1 MTSKN
6 HKVKV
11 SGKKNNRSIE
21 EQLST
26 LPTTSGVY
34 QFFDIDG
41 KYLYIGKAKNLRNRV
56 RQYFQQS
63 RSRDARIDALV
74 GKIDTIELIATNTEI
89 DALMLEANLIKSKK
103 PYYNVLM
110 KDGKT
115 YPYIVITKENYP
127 RVFVTRNIIRDGS
140 RYFGPY
146 TDTTRMRNALKIAR
160 DIFKIRS
167 CNYAIDDEFIRKKKI
182 RVCLDYHIKKC
193 EGPCEG
199 LVSENNYNQMID
211 NVAQLLHGKTSK
223 LLKQMNEQMF
233 AFANEQKFEEATQMR
248 NQIRTLDVY
257 VNQQKIVDIELH
269 DRDFISIAIEKE
281 NACGVVIIIREGKLI
296 GRQHFYLTNLQD
308 KTYNELLEIFVE
320 RYYMNDVEIPR
331 EIILEEKLQNSKFIT
346 EWLESKRRNQVSLL
360 IPKGEKMKEL
370 LKMSKKNGE
379 YLLNEFL
386 LLKIKQK
393 DFIPNSLKSIQRDLR
408 LTSPPR
414 RIECFDISHIQGS
427 ETVASMVQFVDGKPK
442 KGEYRRFKIKTSEEN
457 KIDDFASM
465 REVVFRRYSRIKNEE
480 LLFPDLIIID
490 GGKGQLSSAMESL
503 EKLEL
508 KIPII
513 SLAKRLEEV
522 FLPNESYPFQIPR
535 TSSSLRIFQQIRDEA
550 HRFAVTYHRLLRNK
564 RTLQTEL
571 DLINGVGKKKA
582 KELLETFGSVQGVKF
597 ATTEQIEEVVGEKIA
612 ERIKE
617 YFSN

>member
-6 HKVKV
+6 QKVKV

-233 AFANEQKFEEATQMR
+233 AFASEQKFEEATQMR

-331 EIILEEKLQNSKFIT
+331 EIILEEELQNSKFII
-346 EWLESKRRNQVSLL
+346 ECLESKRRDQVSLL

-442 KGEYRRFKIKTSEEN
+442 KGEYRRFKIETSEEN

-465 REVVFRRYSRIKNEE
+465 REVVFRRYNRIKNEE

-522 FLPNESYPFQIPR
+522 FLPNESDPFQIPR

-550 HRFAVTYHRLLRNK
+550 HRFAVTYHRLLRDK

>member
-6 HKVKV
+6 QKVKV

-167 CNYAIDDEFIRKKKI
+167 CNYAISDEFIRKKKI

-331 EIILEEKLQNSKFIT
+331 EIILEEELQNSKFII
-346 EWLESKRRNQVSLL
+346 EWLESKRRDQVSLL
-360 IPKGEKMKEL
+360 IPKGGKMKEL

-442 KGEYRRFKIKTSEEN
+442 KGEYRRFKIETSEEN

-465 REVVFRRYSRIKNEE
+465 REVVFRRYNRIKNEE

-522 FLPNESYPFQIPR
+522 FLPNESDPFQIPR

-550 HRFAVTYHRLLRNK
+550 HRFAVTYHRLLRDK

-617 YFSN
+617 YFLN

>member
-6 HKVKV
+6 QKVKV

-89 DALMLEANLIKSKK
+89 DALVLEANLIKSKK

-199 LVSENNYNQMID
+199 LVLENNYNQMID

-331 EIILEEKLQNSKFIT
+331 EIILDEELQNSKFII
-346 EWLESKRRNQVSLL
+346 EWLESKRRDQVSLL

-370 LKMSKKNGE
+370 FKMSKKNGE

-442 KGEYRRFKIKTSEEN
+442 KGEYRRFKIETSEEN

-465 REVVFRRYSRIKNEE
+465 REVVFRRYNRIKNEE

>member
-1 MTSKN
+1 MASKN
-6 HKVKV
+6 KTIKI
-11 SGKKNNRSIE
+11 SGVNNLTVV
-21 EQLST
+21 QTLST

-34 QFFDIDG
+34 QFYDLAG
-41 KYLYIGKAKNLRNRV
+41 NNLYIGKAKNLRNRV
-56 RQYFQQS
+56 RQYFQKS
-63 RSRDARIDALV
+63 RNIDLRIEALV
-74 GKIDTIELIATNTEI
+74 GKVETIEIITTDSEI
-89 DALMLEANLIKSKK
+89 DALILEATLIKSKK
-103 PYYNVLM
+103 PRYNILM

-115 YPYIVITKENYP
+115 YPYIVITKEDYP

-140 RYFGPY
+140 KYFGPF
-146 TDTTRMRNALKIAR
+146 TETFRMRGALKLIR

-167 CNYAIDDEFIRKKKI
+167 CNFSIDDEFIRKKKT

-193 EGPCEG
+193 DGPCEG
-199 LVSENNYNQMID
+199 LISQKDYNLMIS
-211 NVAQLLHGKTSK
+211 NVEK
-223 LLKQMNEQMF
+223 LLRGRTNSLKKEMKSKMLV
-233 AFANEQKFEEATQMR
+233 FANEQKFEAAAEIR
-248 NQIRTLDVY
+248 NQINLLEIYENDQ
-257 VNQQKIVDIELH
+257 NIVDLELH
-269 DRDFISIAIEKE
+269 DRDYFAISIEKN
-281 NACGVVIIIREGKLI
+281 NACGVVLNVREGKLT
-296 GRQHFYLTNLQD
+296 GRQHFYLSNFQD
-308 KTYNELLEIFVE
+308 KSNAELFEVILERF
-320 RYYMNDVEIPR
+320 YLNDAEIPN
-331 EIILEEKLQNSKFIT
+331 EIILQDEPLNKLIIQNWLKSKSNT
-346 EWLESKRRNQVSLL
+346 EVEISLPKNDKMIEL
-360 IPKGEKMKEL
+360 IEMA
-370 LKMSKKNGE
+370 KKNAA

-386 LLKIKQK
+386 IHKIKYK
-393 DFIPNSLKSIQRDLR
+393 DFIPNAVKSVQRDLR
-408 LTSPPR
+408 LKTAPR
-414 RIECFDISHIQGS
+414 KIECFDISHIQGAD
-427 ETVASMVQFVDGKPK
+427 TVASMVQFVDGKPK
-442 KGEYRRFKIKTSEEN
+442 KGEYRRFKIETSEEN

-465 REVVFRRYSRIKNEE
+465 REVVFRRYNRIKNEE

-522 FLPNESYPFQIPR
+522 FLPNESDPFQIPR

-597 ATTEQIEEVVGEKIA
+597 ATAEQIEEVVGEKIA

>member
-6 HKVKV
+6 QKVKV

-167 CNYAIDDEFIRKKKI
+167 CNYEISDEFIRKKKI

-331 EIILEEKLQNSKFIT
+331 EIILEEELQNSKFII
-346 EWLESKRRNQVSLL
+346 EWLESKRRDQVSLL
-360 IPKGEKMKEL
+360 IPKGGKMKEL

-442 KGEYRRFKIKTSEEN
+442 KGEYRRFKIETSEEN

-465 REVVFRRYSRIKNEE
+465 REVVFRRYNRIKNEE

-522 FLPNESYPFQIPR
+522 FLPNESDPFQIPR

-550 HRFAVTYHRLLRNK
+550 HRFAVTYHRLLRDK

-617 YFSN
+617 YFLN

>member
-6 HKVKV
+6 QKVKV

-89 DALMLEANLIKSKK
+89 DALILEANLIKSKK

-146 TDTTRMRNALKIAR
+146 TDSTRMRNALKIAR

-331 EIILEEKLQNSKFIT
+331 EIILEEELQNSKFIT
-346 EWLESKRRNQVSLL
+346 EWLESKRRDQVSLL

-442 KGEYRRFKIKTSEEN
+442 KGEYRRFKIETSEEN

-465 REVVFRRYSRIKNEE
+465 REVVFRRYNRIKNEE

-522 FLPNESYPFQIPR
+522 FLPNESDPFQIPR

-550 HRFAVTYHRLLRNK
+550 HRFAVTYHRLLRDK

>member
-6 HKVKV
+6 QKVKV

-89 DALMLEANLIKSKK
+89 DALILEANLIKSKK

-146 TDTTRMRNALKIAR
+146 TDSTRMRNALKIAR

-331 EIILEEKLQNSKFIT
+331 EIILEEELQNSKFIT
-346 EWLESKRRNQVSLL
+346 EWLESKRRDQVSLL

-442 KGEYRRFKIKTSEEN
+442 KGEYRRFKIETSEEN

-465 REVVFRRYSRIKNEE
+465 REVVLRRYNRIKNEE

-522 FLPNESYPFQIPR
+522 FLPNESDPFQIPR

-550 HRFAVTYHRLLRNK
+550 HRFAVTYHRLLRDK